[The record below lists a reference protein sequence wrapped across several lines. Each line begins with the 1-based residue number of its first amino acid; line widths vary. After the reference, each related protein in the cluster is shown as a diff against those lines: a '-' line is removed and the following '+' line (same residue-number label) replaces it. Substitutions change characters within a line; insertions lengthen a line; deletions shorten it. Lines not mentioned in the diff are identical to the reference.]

1 MPKFGLLTSRK
12 IKKPNL
18 RFFQTI
24 IYRYDA
30 YIIQLVE
37 GQKESDDIKIDIIE
51 KVIGNKKA
59 SWQKLSEKFILY

>member
-12 IKKPNL
+12 MKKPNL

-30 YIIQLVE
+30 YVVQLVDGKDE
-37 GQKESDDIKIDIIE
+37 DGLDKIDIEIIE
-51 KVIGNKKA
+51 KVVGNKTKTWKA
-59 SWQKLSEKFILY
+59 LS